1 VPYQITLEKFSG
13 PLEILLNLVEEQKFS
28 INEIS
33 LAKVAEQYIAYLK
46 SLEEMPKEELAAFL
60 VVASTLMLI
69 KSRSL
74 LPDLQLTDEEEMDV
88 KELELR
94 LKTYKFFK
102 ELAGHLKELNNQ
114 NKHLFGRE
122 AYAGMSAVFFP
133 PKGLAPA
140 ILKKILGE
148 ILEAIPQK
156 EILPEESILKAVS
169 LEDKMTELKERLLRF
184 MQFTFS
190 AIGGSASG
198 GDDKQSKIE
207 VIVSFLAML
216 ELIKQGFMI
225 FEQKKLFGSI
235 ELKKNDNE

>member
-1 VPYQITLEKFSG
+1 MPYQITLEKFSG
-13 PLEILLNLVEEQKFS
+13 PLEILLNLVEEQKLS

-33 LAKVAEQYIAYLK
+33 LSGVAEQYIAYLK

-60 VVASTLMLI
+60 VVATTLMLI

-74 LPDLQLTDEEEMDV
+74 LPNLQLTEEEETDV
-88 KELELR
+88 KELERR

-102 ELAGHLKELNNQ
+102 ELSNYIKELNRENR
-114 NKHLFGRE
+114 HLFGRE

-133 PKGLAPA
+133 PEVLTPA
-140 ILKKILGE
+140 ILKKILSE
-148 ILEAIPQK
+148 VLETIPQK
-156 EILPEESILKAVS
+156 EVLPKESILKTVS

-184 MQFTFS
+184 IQFTFD
-190 AIGGSASG
+190 SG
-198 GDDKQSKIE
+198 GEQTE

-216 ELIKQGFMI
+216 ELIKQGFAI

-235 ELKKNDNE
+235 ELKKHE